1 MYTPNIP
8 ILDELIS
15 GTSTLLKLQKGLQ
28 KGYGVDTTDDLMK
41 AVVQENILVG
51 LDFHNHEV
59 HFVIIIET
67 NNAPRT
73 VNHSILVSIITQRIT
88 KAT

>member
-15 GTSTLLKLQKGLQ
+15 GTSTLLKLQKG
-28 KGYGVDTTDDLMK
+28 YGVDTTDDLMK
-41 AVVQENILVG
+41 TVVQENILVG
-51 LDFHNHEV
+51 LEFHNYEV
-59 HFVIIIET
+59 HFDIIIES
-67 NNAPRT
+67 NNTTRT
-73 VNHSILVSIITQRIT
+73 ESYSLLVSIVTHRIT